1 MSRAAT
7 ARAHPNI
14 ALAKYWGKAPGAG
27 NAPAVPSLS
36 VTLAGLAT
44 TTSVRFDPALGED
57 SLALNGR
64 AAGAAELARA
74 SALLDRV
81 RARAGLSA
89 RAAVESANDFPTAS
103 GLASSASGFAA
114 LALAAWHAAGL
125 DPDPAAV
132 SDLARRSSA
141 SAARSVYGGFVEL
154 PAGVEG
160 RDEPLPARPVA
171 GAGGLPLAV
180 LVAVT
185 AEGPKATGSTTG
197 MNETART
204 SPYFEAWVRHANAL
218 FREIK
223 EALLAGDLPRLGE
236 AAEASALAMHAS
248 ALAARPGLLY
258 WTGAT
263 VEALARVRSLRAGGV
278 GVWATIDAGPHVKA
292 LCAPAD
298 ADRVAE
304 GLGATPG
311 VLRVLRATPGPGAHL
326 VGGAGAVGPPP
337 S

>member
-1 MSRAAT
+1 MSLAAS

-14 ALAKYWGKAPGAG
+14 ALAKYWGKAEGTA

-44 TTSVRFDPALGED
+44 TTSVRFDAALRAD
-57 SLALNGR
+57 VLVLNGR
-64 AAGAAELARA
+64 EAGGRELERVRT
-74 SALLDRV
+74 LLDRV
-81 RARAGLSA
+81 RARAGLSY
-89 RAAVESANDFPTAS
+89 AAVIESRNDFPTAS

-114 LALAAWHAAGL
+114 LAHAAWHAAGL
-125 DPDPAAV
+125 EASPASV

-154 PAGVEG
+154 PAGVAG
-160 RDEPLPARPVA
+160 RDEPLPASPIA
-171 GAGGLPLAV
+171 GADRLPLAV

-185 AEGPKATGSTTG
+185 AEGPKATGSTSG

-204 SPYFEAWVRHANAL
+204 SPYFAAWVEHAGRL

-263 VEALARVRSLRAGGV
+263 VEALARVRSLRAEGA

-292 LCAPAD
+292 LCAPHD
-298 ADRVAE
+298 AEALAAE
-304 GLGATPG
+304 LARTPG

-326 VGGAGAVGPPP
+326 VATGPPP
-337 S
+337 P

>member
-1 MSRAAT
+1 MSHAAT

-14 ALAKYWGKAPGAG
+14 ALAKYWGKVPGPG

-36 VTLAGLAT
+36 VTLSGLST
-44 TTSVRFDPALGED
+44 TTRVRFDPALRAD
-57 SLALNGR
+57 AFVLNGR
-64 AAGAAELARA
+64 EAGGPELARA
-74 SALLDRV
+74 VALLDRV
-81 RARAGLSA
+81 RAKAGL
-89 RAAVESANDFPTAS
+89 AAPAVVESENDFPTAS

-114 LALAAWHAAGL
+114 LAAAAWHAAGL
-125 DPDPAAV
+125 EPAPAEV

-160 RDEPLPARPVA
+160 RDELLPARPVA
-171 GAGGLPLAV
+171 DENHLPLVV

-185 AEGPKATGSTTG
+185 AEGPKATGSTSG

-204 SPYFEAWVRHANAL
+204 SPYFGAWVRHAGEL

-223 EALLAGDLPRLGE
+223 EALLARDLPRLGE

-263 VEALARVRSLRAGGV
+263 VEALARVRALRAAGA

-292 LCAPAD
+292 LCAAGD
-298 ADRVAE
+298 AE
-304 GLGATPG
+304 GVAGELAKAPG
-311 VLRVLRATPGPGAHL
+311 VLRVLRAVPGPGVRTH
-326 VGGAGAVGPPP
+326 GAFGPAPP
-337 S
+337 

>member
-36 VTLAGLAT
+36 VTLAGLST
-44 TTSVRFDPALGED
+44 TTSVRFDPALGAD
-57 SLALNGR
+57 ALVLNGR
-64 AAGAAELARA
+64 EAGGRELARA
-74 SALLDRV
+74 SELLDRV
-81 RARAGLSA
+81 RARAGLA
-89 RAAVESANDFPTAS
+89 CPALVESQNDFPTAS

-125 DPDPAAV
+125 GEAPAEV

-154 PAGVEG
+154 PAGVAG
-160 RDEPLPARPVA
+160 RDEPLPARPLAPA
-171 GAGGLPLAV
+171 GHLPLAV

-185 AEGPKATGSTTG
+185 AEGPKATGSTSG
-197 MNETART
+197 MNETERT
-204 SPYFEAWVRHANAL
+204 SPYYEAWVRHAGAL
-218 FREIK
+218 FREIR

-263 VEALARVRSLRAGGV
+263 VEALARVRALRAAGV

-292 LCAPAD
+292 LCAPGD
-298 ADRVAE
+298 AERVAS
-304 GLGATPG
+304 GLAGAPG
-311 VLRVLRATPGPGAHL
+311 VLRVLRASPGPGAGL
-326 VGGAGAVGPPP
+326 VGAAGPAPAP
-337 S
+337 